1 MPPSFPPPNQM
12 LPDHRFSSSDGVE
25 VATYLLGGS
34 GPPLLMAH
42 ATGFCAAVL
51 GSMADRLR
59 DSVQVVAFDERG
71 HGASS
76 RPRSGSF
83 DWHGFADDVLAVV
96 DGLGLHQV
104 LGFGHS
110 CGGAALLLA
119 EAARPGTFR
128 GLYLYEPIVPPIE
141 GPLPFDPAENPLS
154 AGARRRRTTF
164 ASRQE
169 ALANFSQKAPFDVL
183 APEVLAAYVDN
194 GFRPARDG
202 GIALRCARE
211 DEALIYEGGFTHDAY
226 RHLGEIRCPVTV
238 ACGER
243 TDSFG
248 PDLLTPV
255 VDRLP
260 DAKLTVLR
268 GLGHFGP
275 LQDPD
280 AVARSVRSC
289 GIVPAGATPSA

>member
-1 MPPSFPPPNQM
+1 MPRTPPPPGRL

-51 GSMADRLR
+51 DPMAQRLR
-59 DSVQVVAFDERG
+59 DSVSVVAFDERG

-96 DGLGLHQV
+96 DGLDLHQV

-128 GLYLYEPIVPPIE
+128 GLYLYEPIVPPVDA
-141 GPLPFDPAENPLS
+141 PLPFDPAENPLS
-154 AGARRRRTTF
+154 TGARRRRTTF
-164 ASRQE
+164 SSRQD
-169 ALANFSQKAPFDVL
+169 ALANFSRKAPFDVL
-183 APEVLAAYVDN
+183 VPEVLATYVDN
-194 GFRPARDG
+194 GFCPAPNG
-202 GIALRCARE
+202 GIELCCKRE

-238 ACGER
+238 ACGEH

-255 VDRLP
+255 VARLP
-260 DAKLTVLR
+260 DAKLTVLP

-280 AVARSVRSC
+280 TVARSVRSC